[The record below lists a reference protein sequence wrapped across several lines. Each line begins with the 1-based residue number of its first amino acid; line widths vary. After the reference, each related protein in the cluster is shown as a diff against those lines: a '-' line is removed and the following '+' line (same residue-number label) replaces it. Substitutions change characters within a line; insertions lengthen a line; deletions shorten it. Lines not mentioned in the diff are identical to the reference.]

1 MFWKKNRKITIQDLG
16 EFELIVDTWY
26 CESKF
31 RDKELHI
38 GLEGTKE
45 EPDTDAVRNARM
57 LLENIDPYLKQA
69 EDYLK
74 NKDISEFTKNSGE
87 IYFSSFFCKKN
98 IDEFDIEFS
107 LTEWEEAYILV
118 HFKNKIPYE
127 LSLGD

>member
-1 MFWKKNRKITIQDLG
+1 MFWKKNKKISIEGLG
-16 EFELIVDTWY
+16 EVELVVDTWY

-38 GLEGTKE
+38 GLEGSKD
-45 EPDTDAVRNARM
+45 EPDTDAVINARM
-57 LLENIDPYLKQA
+57 LLENIDAHLIQA

-74 NKDISEFTKNSGE
+74 NQDISEFTKNSGE
-87 IYFSSFFCKKN
+87 IYFSSFFCKNN
-98 IDEFDIEFS
+98 IGEFDIEFS
-107 LTEWEEAYILV
+107 LTKWDEAFILV